1 MRFRPWTGA
10 PSAKHFEQCAEFALL
25 RNCSFRALAGMV
37 LAIPFA
43 RRPVNPLRPHRTR
56 GREDE
61 QRLTADMI
69 ELARQY
75 GRYGYRKV
83 AALLRLSLIVQPA
96 WRAFD
101 KSI

>member
-1 MRFRPWTGA
+1 
-10 PSAKHFEQCAEFALL
+10 
-25 RNCSFRALAGMV
+25 
-37 LAIPFA
+37 
-43 RRPVNPLRPHRTR
+43 LRPHRTR